1 MVAIQQQES
10 KVGGVC
16 ICKPLYLA
24 HSLSDRCVLSMEQ
37 GIQTFSALWSSPPRV
52 GGIDSTPAIE
62 LGYALWV
69 MGTSVRFDGSES
81 AS

>member
-16 ICKPLYLA
+16 IYIYKPLYLA
-24 HSLSDRCVLSMEQ
+24 HSLSDRCMQSMEQ
-37 GIQTFSALWSSPPRV
+37 GIQIFSALWSSPPRV
-52 GGIDSTPAIE
+52 GGIDTTPAFE

-69 MGTSVRFDGSES
+69 MGKPQGDLSQI
-81 AS
+81 